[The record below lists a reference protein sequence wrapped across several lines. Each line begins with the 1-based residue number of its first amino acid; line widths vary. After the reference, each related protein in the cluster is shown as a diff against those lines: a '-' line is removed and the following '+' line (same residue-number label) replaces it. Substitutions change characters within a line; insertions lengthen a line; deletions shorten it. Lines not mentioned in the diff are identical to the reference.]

1 MKRDFLKGLKIEV
14 DGKEVNL
21 TDAIIDSIISE
32 NGKDIEAAK
41 AKADKSQEI
50 ENLKSQLS
58 EKDKL
63 IEEANVQIEN
73 FKGMDVEGT
82 KKAAD
87 EWKTKFEQ
95 AAAEA
100 KTKET
105 EYQQKL
111 QEQAYEFKL
120 NETVSNLKFPNEL
133 TKNAFVNELKAK
145 KLPLEGDKL
154 LGFDDYIKEV
164 GEKNPG
170 LFVTEEAPTDPTPEV
185 VLKPTNNPTQNT
197 NAMNFNFTPIHNIPT
212 N

>member
-1 MKRDFLKGLKIEV
+1 MKKEELIALGVDEEVAKKIM
-14 DGKEVNL
+14 
-21 TDAIIDSIISE
+21 AI
-32 NGKDIEAAK
+32 NGSDIENAK

-63 IEEANVQIEN
+63 IEEANVQIEK

-95 AAAEA
+95 ATAEA
-100 KTKET
+100 KAKET

-111 QEQAYEFKL
+111 AEQAYDFKL

-133 TKNAFVNELKAK
+133 TKNAFMNELKAK

-170 LFVTEEAPTDPTPEV
+170 LFVTEEAPRNPTPEV
-185 VLKPTNNPTQNT
+185 IIKPTSNPTPGSKMSLTEMMKLKNENP
-197 NAMNFNFTPIHNIPT
+197 NAVISFGE
-212 N
+212 

>member
-1 MKRDFLKGLKIEV
+1 MKTEFLKGL
-14 DGKEVNL
+14 GL
-21 TDAIIDSIISE
+21 TEEQISSIMAE
-32 NGKDIEAAK
+32 NGRDIEATKTK
-41 AKADKSQEI
+41 AGQTTEKLTQEN

-95 AAAEA
+95 AAAGS
-100 KTKET
+100 KTKEA

-111 QEQAYEFKL
+111 AEQAYDFKL

-170 LFVTEEAPTDPTPEV
+170 LFLTEEAPKDPTPEV
-185 VLKPTNNPTQNT
+185 VLKGTQTQPLNNS
-197 NAMNFNFTPIHNIPT
+197 AMNFNFTPIHNKPT

>member
-1 MKRDFLKGLKIEV
+1 MKREYLKSLTIEV
-14 DGKEVNL
+14 DGKQVNL
-21 TDAIIDSIISE
+21 SDSVIDSIISE
-32 NGKDIEAAK
+32 NGKDIEATK
-41 AKADKSQEI
+41 AKADKTQEI

-73 FKGMDVEGT
+73 FKSLDVEGT

-105 EYQQKL
+105 EYKQKL

-164 GEKNPG
+164 GEK
-170 LFVTEEAPTDPTPEV
+170 
-185 VLKPTNNPTQNT
+185 TQ
-197 NAMNFNFTPIHNIPT
+197 AYS
-212 N
+212 

>member
-1 MKRDFLKGLKIEV
+1 MKRDFIKGLNIE
-14 DGKEVNL
+14 GL
-21 TDAIIDSIISE
+21 TDEIIDKIMTE
-32 NGKDIEAAK
+32 NAKDIQREQLK
-41 AKADKSQEI
+41 AEKSTQEI

-73 FKGMDVEGT
+73 FKGMDVEGI

-87 EWKTKFEQ
+87 EYKAKYEQ
-95 AAAEA
+95 SAAEA
-100 KTKET
+100 KTKEA

-111 QEQAYEFKL
+111 AEQAYDFKL

>member
-1 MKRDFLKGLKIEV
+1 MQRKFLEELKIG
-14 DGKEVNL
+14 DQSLTKEQ
-21 TDAIIDSIISE
+21 IDSIMAE
-32 NGKDIEAAK
+32 NGKDIEATK
-41 AKADKSQEI
+41 AKADKTQEI

-100 KTKET
+100 KTKEA

-111 QEQAYEFKL
+111 TEQAYEFKL
-120 NETVSNLKFPNEL
+120 NETVSSLKFPNEL
-133 TKNAFVNELKAK
+133 TKNAFMNELKAK

-170 LFVTEEAPTDPTPEV
+170 LFVTEEAPTNPTPEV
-185 VLKPTNNPTQNT
+185 VLKPTGGQPIENNNNWFGWLPNK
-197 NAMNFNFTPIHNIPT
+197 
-212 N
+212 

>member
-1 MKRDFLKGLKIEV
+1 MKREFLKSIE
-14 DGKEVNL
+14 GL
-21 TDAIIDSIISE
+21 TDEAIDKIMAE
-32 NGKDIEAAK
+32 VGKDIEATK
-41 AKADKSQEI
+41 AKADKTQEI

-73 FKGMDVEGT
+73 FKSLDVEGT

-111 QEQAYEFKL
+111 QEQAYDFKL

-170 LFVTEEAPTDPTPEV
+170 LFVTEEAPKETTPEV
-185 VLKPTNNPTQNT
+185 VLKGTQTPPTDTG
-197 NAMNFNFTPIHNIPT
+197 MIFNFTPLRPIPKE
-212 N
+212 

>member
-14 DGKEVNL
+14 DGKEVTL

-32 NGKDIEAAK
+32 NGKDIEATK
-41 AKADKSQEI
+41 AKADKTQEI

-73 FKGMDVEGT
+73 FKGMDVEGI

-87 EWKTKFEQ
+87 EYKAKYEQ

-111 QEQAYEFKL
+111 AEQAYEFKL
-120 NETVSNLKFPNEL
+120 NETVSTLKFPNEL

-145 KLPLEGDKL
+145 KLPLEGEKL

-164 GEKNPG
+164 GEKNQR
-170 LFVTEEAPTDPTPEV
+170 LS
-185 VLKPTNNPTQNT
+185 
-197 NAMNFNFTPIHNIPT
+197 
-212 N
+212 